1 MSIFLSVNETGFVE
15 ATFEKKKNSFY
26 IEYKLNADDN
36 YIVRTRSGFPIF
48 VGPLDAATAKFN
60 ELVSI
65 NYNIDDAPIKLEIPT
80 TNTVTNITDSTVM
93 NTTDDTI
100 MNVTD
105 DIVTNITEDTVINE
119 GVLTFDALVI

>member
-26 IEYKLNADDN
+26 IEYKLNGDDN

-48 VGPLDAATAKFN
+48 VGPLEAATAKFN

-80 TNTVTNITDSTVM
+80 TTVTNVTDNTVTNV
-93 NTTDDTI
+93 NDDTI

-105 DIVTNITEDTVINE
+105 DTVINE

>member
-48 VGPLDAATAKFN
+48 VGPLEAATAKFN

-80 TNTVTNITDSTVM
+80 TTVTNV
-93 NTTDDTI
+93 NDDVI
-100 MNVTD
+100 
-105 DIVTNITEDTVINE
+105 TNITEE
-119 GVLTFDALVI
+119 VLTFDASII